1 MASTAVQPQRGRRL
15 VPCVGA
21 FFDMDKTLIAENSGS
36 VYMRA
41 RYQRGELSPVQLL
54 RGLGDYLRYKAGVL
68 DLRSWT
74 QETMRELAGR
84 SEGELFEE
92 ARELVREHIAPLIYP
107 EAAELVNDH
116 LREGHVVAIVSG
128 STRYVVEP
136 VAEQLGVEH
145 ALFTEL
151 EVEAGR
157 LTGRVVD
164 PICFAEGKVTLLRD
178 FIARH
183 QVDLARSYFYTDS
196 VTDLPLLDL
205 VGHPVAV
212 NPDPRLYRMAVR
224 RHWPVRLFSAPAH

>member
-1 MASTAVQPQRGRRL
+1 
-15 VPCVGA
+15 
-21 FFDMDKTLIAENSGS
+21 MDKTLIAENSGS
-36 VYMRA
+36 VYMKA
-41 RYQRGELSPVQLL
+41 RYERGELSPLQLL
-54 RGLGDYLRYKAGVL
+54 GGLADYLRYKVGVL

-74 QETMRELAGR
+74 EETMKEFAGTP
-84 SEGELFEE
+84 EDELFEE
-92 ARELVREHIAPLIYP
+92 ARGLVRDQVVPLIYP
-107 EAAELVNDH
+107 EAAELVRGH

-136 VAEQLGVEH
+136 VAEQLGVRH

-151 EVEAGR
+151 EVEAGC

-164 PICFAEGKVTLLRD
+164 PICFGEGKVILLRD

-183 QVDLARSYFYTDS
+183 RVDLARSYFYTDS

-212 NPDPRLYRMAVR
+212 NPDPRLYRTAVR
-224 RHWPVRLFSAPAH
+224 RRWPVRLFASPRAQGA